1 MTPGD
6 NNPLPPLH
14 RLSTASLSGS
24 QGVSIATLILRYFF
38 RYFSSTS
45 TEQISPDSAGPFI
58 VSILLALLF
67 SLFSEI
73 PSPHSRASTPR
84 ASGAGR
90 SDENDPSRKW
100 SVHRSSRDNVDFC
113 G

>member
-24 QGVSIATLILRYFF
+24 QGVGIATLIFRYFF

-45 TEQISPDSAGPFI
+45 TEQISPASAGPFI

-67 SLFSEI
+67 SLFRA
-73 PSPHSRASTPR
+73 PPDRAAVNASPAEGESGWTPR
-84 ASGAGR
+84 PAHER
-90 SDENDPSRKW
+90 T
-100 SVHRSSRDNVDFC
+100 V
-113 G
+113 